1 MSNKKILLKMQDGGI
16 INIKHEMYSYGGCP
30 TCGYGRYFSAD
41 YTIELENSKDI
52 YISVENEDYCNE
64 DEEYIFSVEDMM
76 KIILWNVDEMSELYE
91 SELERYLL
99 DKIKEYMK
107 DIKEIDDYVINNIR
121 IINGKEE
128 DTYY

>member
-1 MSNKKILLKMQDGGI
+1 MNNKKILLKMQDGGI

-30 TCGYGRYFSAD
+30 TCGFGNYYSNE
-41 YTIELENSKDI
+41 YTIELENSEKI
-52 YISVENEDYCNE
+52 NISVENENCYDK
-64 DEEYIFSVEDMM
+64 EYIFSVEDMM

-91 SELERYLL
+91 SDLERYLL

-107 DIKEIDDYVINNIR
+107 DIKEIDNYVINNIR

>member
-1 MSNKKILLKMQDGGI
+1 MSNKKVLLKMQDGGI

-30 TCGYGRYFSAD
+30 TCGFGRYFSDD
-41 YTIELENSKDI
+41 YTIELENSKNI
-52 YISVENEDYCNE
+52 NISVDTEDCY
-64 DEEYIFSVEDMM
+64 DKEYIFSVEDMM

>member
-1 MSNKKILLKMQDGGI
+1 MNNKKILLKMQDGGI

-30 TCGYGRYFSAD
+30 TCGFGRYFSDD
-41 YTIELENSKDI
+41 YTIELENSKNI
-52 YISVENEDYCNE
+52 NISVDTEDCY
-64 DEEYIFSVEDMM
+64 DKEYIFSVEDMM

-107 DIKEIDDYVINNIR
+107 DIKKIDDYVINNIR

>member
-16 INIKHEMYSYGGCP
+16 VNIKHEMDSYSGCA
-30 TCGYGRYFSAD
+30 TCGYGSYYSDEYA
-41 YTIELENSKDI
+41 IELENSEEI
-52 YISVENEDYCNE
+52 NISVENENCYDK
-64 DEEYIFSVEDMM
+64 EYIFSVEDMM

-91 SELERYLL
+91 SELERYLI